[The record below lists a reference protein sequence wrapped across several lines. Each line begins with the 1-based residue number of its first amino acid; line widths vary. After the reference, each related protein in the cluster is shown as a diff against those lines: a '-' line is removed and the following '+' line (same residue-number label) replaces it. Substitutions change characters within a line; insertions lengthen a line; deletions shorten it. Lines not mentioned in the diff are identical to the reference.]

1 MRLSPEK
8 ESFDSFW
15 TAERWS
21 SLLSYLSG
29 NHSAFS
35 AGRIRGKSEAD
46 PKRQK
51 EVIEFIVG
59 TIGLSFSAA
68 LLKMIDL
75 RGMSDTQVYKA
86 AKVDRRLFSKIRSND
101 TYQPSKKTAIRLCLA
116 LKTDLSE
123 ALALLE
129 KAGFCLSR
137 SKRDDL
143 VVQYCLQHEIY
154 DVEEVNDALLR
165 LNLEGLY

>member
-1 MRLSPEK
+1 MRKVWNQEVYDACWTPEN
-8 ESFDSFW
+8 
-15 TAERWS
+15 WS
-21 SLLSYLSG
+21 DLMAYLSG
-29 NHSAFS
+29 DHSAFS
-35 AGRIRGKSEAD
+35 KSRIRQKSEID
-46 PKRQK
+46 PQKQK
-51 EVIEFIVG
+51 EVIDFIFE
-59 TIGLSFSAA
+59 TLGLSFSAA
-68 LLKMIDL
+68 LLKMIDR

-101 TYQPSKKTAIRLCLA
+101 AYQPSKKTAIRLCLA
-116 LKTDLSE
+116 LRTDLSE

-143 VVQYCLQHEIY
+143 VVQYCLQHQIF
-154 DVEEVNDALLR
+154 DVEEVNLALLK

>member
-1 MRLSPEK
+1 MK
-8 ESFDSFW
+8 EVW
-15 TAERWS
+15 TKEADKIRWGPERWAG
-21 SLLSYLSG
+21 LMAYLNG
-29 NHSAFS
+29 DHSAFS
-35 AGRIRGKSEAD
+35 GSRFR
-46 PKRQK
+46 PKTAPNPERQK
-51 EVIEFIVG
+51 EVVDFIVG
-59 TIGLSFSAA
+59 TMGLSFSET

-86 AKVDRRLFSKIRSND
+86 AKVDRRLFSKIRSSA

-116 LKTDLSE
+116 LRADLTE

-137 SKRDDL
+137 SKKDDL

-154 DVEEVNDALLR
+154 DVDEVNEALIR
-165 LNLEGLY
+165 LELEGLF